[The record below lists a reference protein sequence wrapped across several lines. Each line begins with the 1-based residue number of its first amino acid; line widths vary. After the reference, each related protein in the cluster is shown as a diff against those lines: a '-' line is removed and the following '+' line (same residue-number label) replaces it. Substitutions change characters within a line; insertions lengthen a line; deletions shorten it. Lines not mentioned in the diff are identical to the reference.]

1 MTPARSG
8 VLLRR
13 LLPEDAEAAA
23 NVERACFS
31 VPWSERVYHATL
43 LLPYSYYYG
52 AFRGN
57 ELIGTAGLQIIAGEG
72 EISNVAVLA
81 KARRRG
87 IAGDLLRLAL
97 SNAQGFGIS
106 DFTLEVRE
114 GNTAALSLYESF
126 GFQIE
131 GRRRNYYTNPTEDAL
146 IMWRR
151 SKRKI

>member
-1 MTPARSG
+1 MTTPVRDG

-13 LLPEDAEAAA
+13 LLPEDAGAA
-23 NVERACFS
+23 
-31 VPWSERVYHATL
+31 
-43 LLPYSYYYG
+43 
-52 AFRGN
+52 
-57 ELIGTAGLQIIAGEG
+57 AGLQIIAGEG
-72 EISNVAVLA
+72 EISNVAVLPNE
-81 KARRRG
+81 RRRG
-87 IAGDLLRLAL
+87 IAGSLIRIAL
-97 SNAQGFGIS
+97 SEARELGVS

-151 SKRKI
+151 SGREVCND